1 MCVQREGRV
10 DGLWMLHILPQYKL
24 PGKPIPYGDRRAT
37 RPASRTRS
45 RRHTS
50 HPRNRTGGRC
60 WRSFLARH
68 HRRALCVIPATSHR
82 TNRASSS
89 NVLGQKCIIRYR
101 SFGRPSKGGAVCRGD
116 DPDVW
121 RERRKRINAGADPLS
136 RNSYARPSRRYMR
149 RIFLAFFCLLF
160 GRARWQFYCAFPR
173 GRARKDRLA
182 VVRPA
187 VPLLP
192 SANLPHFCCRL
203 VDWPSFF
210 FAEGEL
216 ARTRHHRFD
225 ASASLGPLS
234 GLSRILC

>member
-1 MCVQREGRV
+1 MKRLHGAPKVCVQREGRV

-89 NVLGQKCIIRYR
+89 NVLGQKYIIRYR

-149 RIFLAFFCLLF
+149 RIF
-160 GRARWQFYCAFPR
+160 
-173 GRARKDRLA
+173 
-182 VVRPA
+182 
-187 VPLLP
+187 
-192 SANLPHFCCRL
+192 
-203 VDWPSFF
+203 
-210 FAEGEL
+210 
-216 ARTRHHRFD
+216 
-225 ASASLGPLS
+225 
-234 GLSRILC
+234 

>member
-1 MCVQREGRV
+1 MRPLQPSLKQ
-10 DGLWMLHILPQYKL
+10 GLRAKSRFSRANIFHISCRSPTARAEVVCCEPLRCETATRSSESVCAT
-24 PGKPIPYGDRRAT
+24 RRACRRVMDAPHTTTVQVT
-37 RPASRTRS
+37 RQTYSIRRPTSNAPSEPDS
-45 RRHTS
+45 HRRHTS

-89 NVLGQKCIIRYR
+89 NVLGQKYIIRYR

-149 RIFLAFFCLLF
+149 RIF
-160 GRARWQFYCAFPR
+160 
-173 GRARKDRLA
+173 
-182 VVRPA
+182 
-187 VPLLP
+187 
-192 SANLPHFCCRL
+192 
-203 VDWPSFF
+203 
-210 FAEGEL
+210 
-216 ARTRHHRFD
+216 
-225 ASASLGPLS
+225 
-234 GLSRILC
+234 